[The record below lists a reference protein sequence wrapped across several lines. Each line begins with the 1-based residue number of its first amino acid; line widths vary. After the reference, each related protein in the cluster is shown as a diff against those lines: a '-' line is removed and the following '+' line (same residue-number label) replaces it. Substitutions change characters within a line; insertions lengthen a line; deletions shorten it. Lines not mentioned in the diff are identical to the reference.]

1 MAREENRFTPET
13 GETLTRDMEREMDS
27 LASDEGR
34 DYDGPED
41 FSDPSDEE
49 PQFRRA
55 QRRVPVR
62 KGPVTRKAANR
73 LRRAAFAIIIIA
85 ALGILWM
92 ALARYGERSWRFRI
106 ESSDNIEVQGIEN
119 VSRAQVL
126 DLMGA
131 DIGRNIFK
139 VPLQDR
145 KLQIEEIP
153 WVESATVMR
162 LLPDRIRINIKER
175 TPVAFVRIGK
185 KVSLIDANGVVM
197 EMPPKSRSGYSF
209 PVITGMQDSD
219 PLSTRAARMHI
230 FANLMASL
238 DANGAGY
245 SKDISEVQ
253 LNDPDDVK
261 VTVEDPA
268 GAVVIH
274 LGADSFLER
283 YKVFIAHVQEWRQ
296 QFAKLDSVDLRYN
309 GQIIVNPD
317 VAGTAPVAQKRP

>member
-1 MAREENRFTPET
+1 MAREQDRFSPET
-13 GETLTRDMEREMDS
+13 GETLTRDLDRDVNS
-27 LASDEGR
+27 LASADGR
-34 DYDGPED
+34 DYDDPEELAE
-41 FSDPSDEE
+41 PLDEE

-73 LRRAAFAIIIIA
+73 LRRAAYFALVIA

-92 ALARYGERSWRFRI
+92 ALNRYAERSWRFRI
-106 ESSDNIEVQGIEN
+106 DSSDNIEVQGIEN
-119 VSRAQVL
+119 VTRAQLL
-126 DLMGA
+126 DVMGG
-131 DIGRNIFK
+131 DLGRNIFK
-139 VPLQDR
+139 VPLDDR
-145 KLQIEEIP
+145 KRQIEEIP

-162 LLPDRIRINIKER
+162 LLPDRIRISIKER

-185 KVSLIDANGVVM
+185 KISLIDANGVVM
-197 EMPPKSRSGYSF
+197 EMPSKRQVAYSF
-209 PVITGMQDSD
+209 PVIVGMLDSD

-230 FANLMASL
+230 FSNLMQSL
-238 DANGAGY
+238 DANGSNY
-245 SKDISEVQ
+245 SKDVSEVQ
-253 LNDPDDVK
+253 LDDPDDVK
-261 VTVEDPA
+261 ITVQDPA

-283 YKVFIAHVQEWRQ
+283 YKIYVAHVQEWRQ

-317 VAGTAPVAQKRP
+317 TAGTAPVAQKKP